1 MRLPLLASLALGLGT
16 ATAAATA
23 QEPDLRIGLIGLD
36 TSHVVSFTRI
46 LNDATHKDYIK
57 GGRVVA
63 AYRGGS
69 PDMPLSAD
77 RIDGFTAELRKYPE
91 IVFHDTIESLT
102 AAVDA
107 VMILSVDGRVHLEQA
122 KRVFPSR
129 KPVFIDKP
137 FAASLKDAREIFRL
151 AREHGVPCFSTSSR
165 RYSPSLPALMQ
176 ATAGK
181 VRGVISYGPAQ
192 IEPKHPDLFFY
203 GIHSIEGLYTV
214 MGPGC
219 QSVVRTHTADIDVV
233 TGVWADGRVGTFHG
247 IRNAKASFGMVVFGT
262 DGIVKEDA
270 EMSNVPMLRD
280 VLTFFRTGVSPVP
293 AEVTLEIIAFMEAA
307 EESKRLG
314 GAPVSVA
321 AMMQAGRK

>member
-1 MRLPLLASLALGLGT
+1 MRLPLLASLALGL
-16 ATAAATA
+16 ASASA

-36 TSHVVSFTRI
+36 TSHVVAFTRV
-46 LNDATHKDYIK
+46 LNDTTHKDHIK

-69 PDMPLSAD
+69 PDMPLSAN

-107 VMILSVDGRVHLEQA
+107 VMILSVDGRIHLEQA

-137 FAASLKDAREIFRL
+137 FAASLADAREIFRL

-165 RYSPSLPALMQ
+165 RYSPTLPALLQ
-176 ATAGK
+176 ASEGK
-181 VRGVISYGPAQ
+181 VRGVLSYGPAQ
-192 IEPKHPDLFFY
+192 IEPNHPDLFFY
-203 GIHSIEGLYTV
+203 GIHAIEGLYTV
-214 MGPGC
+214 LGGGC
-219 QSVVRTHTADIDVV
+219 QSVVRTHTADTDVV
-233 TGVWADGRVGTFHG
+233 TGVWADGRTGTFHG
-247 IRNAKASFGMVVFGT
+247 IRNAKAPFGMVVFGT
-262 DGIVKEDA
+262 DGLVREDA
-270 EMSNVPMLRD
+270 EMSYVPMLRD

-307 EESKRLG
+307 EESKRLD

-321 AMMQAGRK
+321 AKMQAGGN